1 MTALR
6 LPYRSNPGTYRVEGE
21 PRLLNCYAEPLGDDN
36 KGPYSLQACAGLI
49 PHVTEVIG
57 GCRGMIWLEDDQKLY
72 AVFGYFLYDVS
83 TTGGKTQVGLIGGTK
98 PVFLARND
106 AATTQVL
113 IASEGKI
120 FSLIDGTLALQSYTD
135 DDGNSLF
142 ADADGNSRTVVSVT
156 QSGGYFVIGL
166 EDGTFFATTLNSV
179 NTDALRFATAESD
192 PDGLTK
198 AHGQGNTLY
207 LVGTQSIEVWA
218 ISGGADFPFSR
229 VQGAQLNFGSLSPN
243 TIVDLD
249 QSVVM
254 VCSDNVVRQIAGYQ
268 SKVISSNEVA
278 RLIEAETDKTALKAF
293 VYSRGVNKFYCL
305 QGTGWTREFNVATGF
320 WHDRV
325 TGVSEAWLGAYYA
338 RAFNKDIFGSSKTGK
353 TFEGS
358 YSTFLEDGQP
368 LIWGFETETIH
379 AFPDAIQFNRLSI
392 DTETGNGPSV
402 DEAGELMLD
411 WSDDEGR
418 SWQGFRRIS
427 LGKLGEYGA
436 VVEAWG
442 LGLASRKGRVFRV
455 RISDPITRG
464 IAQIDVDGEPVKL

>member
-21 PRLLNCYAEPLGDDN
+21 PRLINCYAEPLGDDN

-49 PHVTEVIG
+49 PHASEVVG
-57 GCRGMIWLEDDQKLY
+57 ACRGMIWLEDDQKLY
-72 AVFGYFLYDVS
+72 AVFGYFLYDVA
-83 TTGGKTQVGLIGGTK
+83 TDGTKTQVGYVAGTK

-106 AATTQVL
+106 ADTTQVL
-113 IASEGKI
+113 IQSDGRI
-120 FSLIDGTLALQSYTD
+120 FSLIDGTLALQSYVD

-142 ADADGNSRTVVSVT
+142 ADADGNDRMIVSVT

-166 EDGTFFATTLNSV
+166 ADGTFFATTLNSV
-179 NTDALRFATAESD
+179 ETSALRFATAESD

-218 ISGGADFPFSR
+218 ISGGAGFPFSR
-229 VQGAQLNFGSLSPN
+229 VQGAQLNFGSLSSH

-249 QSVVM
+249 QSVAM
-254 VCSDNVVRQIAGYQ
+254 VCSDNVVRLIAGYQ

-305 QGTGWTREFNVATGF
+305 QGTGWTREYNTATGL
-320 WHDRV
+320 WHDRI
-325 TGVSEAWLGAYYA
+325 TGTSNPWLGSYYA
-338 RAFNKDIFGSSKTGK
+338 RAFNKDIFGSSASGK

-358 YSTFLEDGQP
+358 YSTFVEDGKP
-368 LIWGFETETIH
+368 LLWGFETETIH
-379 AFPDAIQFNRLSI
+379 AFPDSIQFNRLSI
-392 DTETGNGPSV
+392 DTETGNGPSAS
-402 DEAGELMLD
+402 EAGELMLD

-418 SWQGFRRIS
+418 SWKGFRRIS
-427 LGKLGEYGA
+427 LGKKGVYNTT
-436 VVEAWG
+436 VEAWG
-442 LGLASRKGRVFRV
+442 LGLATRKGRVFRV
-455 RISDPITRG
+455 IISDPIIRA
-464 IAQIDVDGEPVKL
+464 IAQIDVDAEPVKL